1 MNRDILWSTWDGT
14 GLEHLRLRDAPD
26 GGLIADSAVIVVVE
40 NVPYRLR
47 YRAVFD
53 RAWRTRSIHVIFED
67 EDGGDVREISFTADG
82 LGNWRDA
89 DDELRLELEGCIDI
103 DSQNTPFTNTLPIRR
118 LSIREGQVEPTSVVY
133 IAIPSLEVTPVTQ
146 RYTGLPGG
154 RYRYESLTSEFVCDI
169 EFDNH
174 KLVTTYSGLFKRVWA
189 NDAPATSFRS

>member
-26 GGLIADSAVIVVVE
+26 GGLIADSAAIVLVE

-47 YRAVFD
+47 YRAVID

-67 EDGGDVREISFTADG
+67 DDGDEVREVSFTADG

-103 DSQNTPFTNTLPIRR
+103 DIQITPFTNTLPIRR
-118 LSIREGQVEPTSVVY
+118 LSIREGQVEPISVVY

-154 RYRYESLTSEFVCDI
+154 NYRYESLTSEFVREL
-169 EFDNH
+169 EFDED
-174 KLVTTYSGLFKRVWA
+174 KLVTTYPGLFRRVWPGTA
-189 NDAPATSFRS
+189 V